1 MSNIPLVTIVTPV
14 YNGEKFIEQTILSVI
29 NQTYTNIQY
38 IVIDGQSSDNT
49 VKIINKFLNKIDYFV
64 SEKDKGMYEALDKGF
79 KLGKGKY
86 FAWINAD
93 DFYFTDAIKKSVDYM
108 EKNMLDWIVGNPS
121 TLNNKNKLI
130 TRTPYYYPNFIIKNG
145 LAVPCFWGYIPQ
157 ESSIFSKKLYLK
169 SGGINKKYKYA
180 GDFDLW
186 KKFSNHSDLQTVP
199 IKIGVFRKR
208 VGQLSGDQ
216 KSYLN
221 EINQIYCYIPIGKIF
236 RLIYSNI
243 LNLYVIL
250 KKKYLNLNTN
260 F

>member
-1 MSNIPLVTIVTPV
+1 MNNNPLVTIVTPV

-38 IVIDGQSSDNT
+38 IIIDGQSSDNT

-93 DFYFTDAIKKSVDYM
+93 DFYYDDAIEKAVNFM
-108 EKNMLDWIVGNPS
+108 EKNKLKWIVGRPS
-121 TLNNKNKLI
+121 TLKFNNKIVVKN
-130 TRTPYYYPNFIIKNG
+130 PYHYPNFIIKNG

-157 ESSIFSKKLYLK
+157 ESTLFTKELYFS
-169 SGGINKKYKYA
+169 SGEINKDFKYA

-186 KKFSNHSDLQTVP
+186 RKFSHNSDLFSAP

-208 VGQLSGDQ
+208 LNQLSSDQ
-216 KSYLN
+216 VAYLR
-221 EINQIYCYIPIGKIF
+221 EINKINCFIPIGKIIRF
-236 RLIYSNI
+236 I
-243 LNLYVIL
+243 V
-250 KKKYLNLNTN
+250 
-260 F
+260 

>member
-1 MSNIPLVTIVTPV
+1 MNSNPLVTIVTPV
-14 YNGEKFIEQTILSVI
+14 YNGEKFIEQTIFSVI

-93 DFYFTDAIKKSVDYM
+93 DFYFTDAIEKSVDYM
-108 EKNMLDWIVGNPS
+108 EKNKLEWIVGNPS
-121 TLNNKNKLI
+121 TLNKKNKLI
-130 TRTPYYYPNFIIKNG
+130 TRNPYYYPNFIIKNG
-145 LAVPCFWGYIPQ
+145 LTTPCFWGYIPQ
-157 ESSIFSKKLYLK
+157 ESIIFSKGLYLK
-169 SGGINKKYKYA
+169 SGGINKNYKYA

-186 KKFSNHSDLQTVP
+186 KKFSNYCHLKTVP

-208 VGQLSGDQ
+208 VGQLSSDQ
-216 KSYLN
+216 KSYLK
-221 EINQIYCYIPIGKIF
+221 EIQKIHCYIPIGKIF
-236 RLIYSNI
+236 RFIYSI
-243 LNLYVIL
+243 F
-250 KKKYLNLNTN
+250 KKY